1 MSVGGKVIEVLDCGD
16 RVWVNTRK
24 QVWDS
29 NLKTQLDPRCVAK
42 GCKCS
47 ECAAYIER
55 TDAALLIEPGDSLW
69 WQGRDAMW
77 TPRAGGKPDRKLRR
91 IGYSGVRRD
100 TAITHAAAF
109 RADAIAGEP

>member
-16 RVWVNTRK
+16 RVWVNTREQK
-24 QVWDS
+24 WDAD
-29 NLKTQLDPRCVAK
+29 LRVMRDRRCVAK

-47 ECAAYIER
+47 ECAVYVER

-77 TPRAGGKPDRKLRR
+77 TPHAGGKSDRKLRR
-91 IGYSGVRRD
+91 IGYSGVERR
-100 TAITHAAAF
+100 TAIAHAAEF